1 MGDITKDQILEA
13 GSFDGVDLGN
23 YILNE
28 ICNRIQSYNLKESH

>member
-1 MGDITKDQILEA
+1 MGDITKNQTLEA

-28 ICNRIQSYNLKESH
+28 ICNSLIT